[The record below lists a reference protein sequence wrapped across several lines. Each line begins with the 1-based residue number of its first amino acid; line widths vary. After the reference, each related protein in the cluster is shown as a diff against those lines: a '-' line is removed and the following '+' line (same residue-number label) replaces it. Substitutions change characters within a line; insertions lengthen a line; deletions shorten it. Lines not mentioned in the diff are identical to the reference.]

1 MGRGYTVGSAAK
13 VNRYNYP
20 YLIIQCND
28 VFASCHIFQ
37 RMFLPATAVTSP
49 LIIDQFI
56 CVQVLYPAAGGSDDW
71 AYGGAGGV
79 PSQDSYRV
87 FI

>member
-13 VNRYNYP
+13 VNRYNYQ

-28 VFASCHIFQ
+28 VFASCHIFLYVSVL
-37 RMFLPATAVTSP
+37 FVPATAVTSP
-49 LIIDQFI
+49 PIIDQFI

-71 AYGGAGGV
+71 AYGGAG
-79 PSQDSYRV
+79 
-87 FI
+87 